1 MKGNENLFSFCV
13 FAVTAF
19 FCTGAYYLHTGLLGA
34 LLAMLGIGICAAALF
49 HRALQRHFI
58 TQEEIASVRDEA
70 EQQRLQQL
78 FEQMQQEREMLLR
91 GNQELADALHS
102 VREKLDSIAESGME
116 TRGHLQ
122 EIANERRELR
132 TETQKGTKEL
142 NNLGADVLP
151 RLFSALEA
159 RMTEM
164 RQDVAEKLEAFTE
177 QQQITVQK
185 LGELTEKAQDIVEVG
200 DINSRKAEA
209 GNQHLAQMV
218 QTQTE
223 QLARLEK
230 LDHLR
235 LLRKIYDETKRTG
248 DAAEDLQ
255 RPLEEMTA
263 PLSDTLTRVMKD
275 IEHQNKAQQ
284 VAMEQYKSMTEKDMK
299 LLEQLAKAVK

>member
-19 FCTGAYYLHTGLLGA
+19 FCAGAYYLHTGLLGA

-102 VREKLDSIAESGME
+102 VREQLDSIAEFGME

-122 EIANERRELR
+122 EIANESRELR

-151 RLFSALEA
+151 HLFSALE
-159 RMTEM
+159 EQLSEL
-164 RQDVAEKLEAFTE
+164 RQDVAEKLGAFMK
-177 QQQITVQK
+177 QQQTTVQK

-209 GNQHLAQMV
+209 GNQHLTQMV
-218 QTQTE
+218 QMQTE